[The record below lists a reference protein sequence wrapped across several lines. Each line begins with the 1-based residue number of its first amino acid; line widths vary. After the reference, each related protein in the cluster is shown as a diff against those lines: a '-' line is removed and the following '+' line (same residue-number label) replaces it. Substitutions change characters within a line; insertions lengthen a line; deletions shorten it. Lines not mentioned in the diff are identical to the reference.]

1 MSADR
6 FEPSRGKGAQAPSD
20 APAATTADQARSG
33 PHLAFF
39 YPQLKKLTG
48 AQRLILMLAKWTTV
62 AGGRATLVTHR
73 LTAEVRAALD
83 PAVALVE
90 TGQRIDRFRQHYL
103 DAALEYLAAPA
114 LLNAIPAD
122 ADGIIF
128 FGPPS
133 LPALWAARQR
143 WVRRRPL
150 LYFCYEPP
158 RAAYSDRQL
167 IASRFGPL
175 APIVAGAARLY
186 RPLDRHFT
194 HTADAVLANGV
205 YGQTLI
211 REAYGVE
218 ATILAHGVDLAPPT
232 AAAVAAAHDRWGLD
246 GRATVAITVNQL
258 HPRKRIELTIRAVAA
273 ARAAGHNIRAL
284 IVGTG
289 VERAALEAER
299 DRLDLGD
306 AITFCGFVPDDDLPA
321 LYAACDLYLHTTH
334 AESFGLS
341 LLEAAASGL
350 PAVAV
355 ADGGPLEILRD
366 GDTGLL
372 VPPTVAA
379 LAEGIGTIAADPA
392 AARAMG
398 ARARADVLARY
409 SWERGAAQLLG
420 VYERVVKWDSG
431 QVGQ

>member
-1 MSADR
+1 MNADR
-6 FEPSRGKGAQAPSD
+6 FERIKGDSASPGL
-20 APAATTADQARSG
+20 PADRVRSG
-33 PHLAFF
+33 PHLVFF

-48 AQRLILMLAKWTTV
+48 AQRLILMLAKWTTH

-73 LTAEVRAALD
+73 LTNEVRMALD

-90 TGQRIDRFRQHYL
+90 TGQRIDRFGQHYL
-103 DAALEYLAAPA
+103 DAALEYLAAPT
-114 LLNAIPAD
+114 LLDAIPAD
-122 ADGIIF
+122 AEGIVF

-133 LPALWAARQR
+133 LSALWTARRR
-143 WVRRRPL
+143 WGKRRPL

-175 APIVAGAARLY
+175 APLVAGAARLY
-186 RPLDRHFT
+186 RPIDHHFAR
-194 HTADAVLANGV
+194 TADAVLANGI

-232 AAAVAAAHDRWGLD
+232 AAAIAATRERWRIEGN
-246 GRATVAITVNQL
+246 ATVALTVNQL

-273 ARAAGHNIRAL
+273 ARAAGHNVRAL

-299 DRLDLGD
+299 DHLRLGN
-306 AITFCGFVPDDDLPA
+306 AITFCGFVPDEDLPA
-321 LYAACDLYLHTTH
+321 LYAACDLYLHTTR

-366 GDTGLL
+366 GDTGFL

-379 LAEGIGTIAADPA
+379 LAEGIGSIAANPA

-398 ARARADVLARY
+398 ARARLDVLARY
-409 SWERGAAQLLG
+409 SWEHGAAQLLG
-420 VYERVVKWDSG
+420 VYSRVVSG
-431 QVGQ
+431 Q